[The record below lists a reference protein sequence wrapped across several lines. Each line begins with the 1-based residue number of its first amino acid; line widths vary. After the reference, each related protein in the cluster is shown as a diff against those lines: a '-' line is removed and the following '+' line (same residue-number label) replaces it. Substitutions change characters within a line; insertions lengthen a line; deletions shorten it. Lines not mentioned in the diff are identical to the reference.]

1 MKKLLLYILL
11 GGISISVKADNFDKL
26 KEKLSKTPC
35 ISFELLSVIESDIFE
50 TVDTTYSEAI
60 ISMDGRY
67 SIKAGDEEYNF
78 DRNLYYTYS
87 KSNNQ
92 LIIEKSYSESN
103 DNVIFLT
110 KLDELYKSYILTP
123 DLKYKLV
130 KVDSIES
137 DSPDSLIIE
146 LQKKKADIKQI
157 QFYDINEDLNIL
169 IFLEQNYL
177 STCND
182 SIFTPVYPDSVDVVK
197 L

>member
-1 MKKLLLYILL
+1 MKKLLLFIILCCF
-11 GGISISVKADNFDKL
+11 ISSAKADNFDKL
-26 KEKLSKTPC
+26 KVKLSKTPC

-50 TVDTTYSEAI
+50 SVDTTYSEAI

-92 LIIEKSYSESN
+92 VILEKSYSEAN

-146 LQKKKADIKQI
+146 LQKKKAELKQI
-157 QFYDINEDLNIL
+157 QFYDINEDLNRL
-169 IFLEQNYL
+169 IFLKQNYL
-177 STCND
+177 NKCSD